1 MTRIHDDESDTGVA
15 TVRALLVAQCPGHAD
30 RPLVPVGAT
39 GTDHAMYRLGADL
52 LVRLPRTP
60 GAADSL
66 ERELRVLPRL
76 AGALPVPIPAVRLTG
91 RPGQDYPH
99 AWAVLGWLEGT
110 DGWSGRHAVDDP
122 HGDDLA
128 TDVAGV
134 VAALRTAPDPDVP
147 RRGAGQRGGPLA
159 GVLERI
165 ERWLAGA
172 DDPLPGWVDAAA
184 VRRAAAASGGAVD
197 DEVPYVLTHGDL
209 IPGNVLLHGTRL
221 AAVLDWGYLSWADP
235 ALDLVPA
242 WALFGRRARE
252 VFRERVGADDA
263 TWLRARANALEQAL
277 GAIAYYTPRRHP
289 LADVMARTLRHV
301 LDDAP
306 SRPS

>member
-1 MTRIHDDESDTGVA
+1 M
-15 TVRALLVAQCPGHAD
+15 
-30 RPLVPVGAT
+30 
-39 GTDHAMYRLGADL
+39 
-52 LVRLPRTP
+52 
-60 GAADSL
+60 
-66 ERELRVLPRL
+66 
-76 AGALPVPIPAVRLTG
+76 
-91 RPGQDYPH
+91 
-99 AWAVLGWLEGT
+99 
-110 DGWSGRHAVDDP
+110 DDP
-122 HGDDLA
+122 LGDHLA

-134 VAALRTAPDPDVP
+134 VAAVRAAPDPDVP

-197 DEVPYVLTHGDL
+197 DEVPHVLTHGDL
-209 IPGNVLLHGTRL
+209 IPGR
-221 AAVLDWGYLSWADP
+221 
-235 ALDLVPA
+235 
-242 WALFGRRARE
+242 ALFGPRARE

-277 GAIAYYTPRRHP
+277 GAIGYYTPRCHP

-301 LDDAP
+301 LDDAL
-306 SRPS
+306 SRPR